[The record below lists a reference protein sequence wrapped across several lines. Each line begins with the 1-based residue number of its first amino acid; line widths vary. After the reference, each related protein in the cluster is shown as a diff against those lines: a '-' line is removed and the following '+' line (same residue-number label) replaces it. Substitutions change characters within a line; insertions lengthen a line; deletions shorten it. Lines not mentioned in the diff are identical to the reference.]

1 LIQEFNRRPAA
12 RSTIAGAAVYLL
24 KVEGHAELAELFAQV
39 LDIQNEATRTVK
51 PAIVAWL
58 DGIDARLRRPP
69 LSVRRM
75 SKLMNVSVGSISAW
89 RRARLHQKIVK
100 KVVSYPPPAGAGAD
114 WFPHLPQV
122 HDFDVMLWSR
132 SAARPGV

>member
-1 LIQEFNRRPAA
+1 MIQEFNRRPAA

-100 KVVSYPPPAGAGAD
+100 KVVSYPAPAGAGAD